1 MIIKNCG
8 WDHSMGE
15 VKEALDTLSYWLKE
29 GVTVGVFN
37 EETNKYELLKPPSRW
52 AGVGQKPGN
61 FDTRIKTY
69 TIDGFYEY
77 ELDVSYDEDEL
88 GFVVMLEIRW
98 ADDGELIYVL
108 DTQRVNSEDAI
119 EYSINSLIDNL

>member
-1 MIIKNCG
+1 MTAREIAKDFVSTMNP
-8 WDHSMGE
+8 SM
-15 VKEALDTLSYWLKE
+15 
-29 GVTVGVFN
+29 
-37 EETNKYELLKPPSRW
+37 W
-52 AGVGQKPGN
+52 AGVGQKPDN

-88 GFVVMLEIRW
+88 GYVVMLEIRW
-98 ADDGELIYVL
+98 ADDGELVYVL

-119 EYSINSLIDNL
+119 DRSSHSSASRRRRQSNTACRPQTGCR

>member
-1 MIIKNCG
+1 MTAREIEKDFIKTMNPSG
-8 WDHSMGE
+8 WD
-15 VKEALDTLSYWLKE
+15 
-29 GVTVGVFN
+29 
-37 EETNKYELLKPPSRW
+37 
-52 AGVGQKPGN
+52 GVGRNPDN

-69 TIDGFYEY
+69 DIDGFPEY

-88 GFVVMLEIRW
+88 GYVVMLEIRW

-108 DTQRVNSEDAI
+108 NTQRVNSEDAI